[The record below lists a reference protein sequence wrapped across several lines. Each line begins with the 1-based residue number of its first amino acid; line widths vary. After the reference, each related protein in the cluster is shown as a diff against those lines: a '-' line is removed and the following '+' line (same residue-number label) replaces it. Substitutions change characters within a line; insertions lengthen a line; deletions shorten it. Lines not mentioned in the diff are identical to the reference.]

1 MDEGKGE
8 DRMRYSE
15 MFLPTVREVPSDA
28 EVASH
33 QLMLRTGMIRK
44 LTSGVYS
51 YLPLGYRVIRKFEQI
66 VRDEM
71 NRAGAQEIFMPTVQ
85 PAELWKESGRWTHY
99 GKELLR
105 FRDRNDRECC
115 LGPTHEE
122 VVTDLVRNEVKS
134 YRHLPVNLYQIQT
147 KFRDEI
153 RPRFGVMRCREFGMK
168 DAYSF
173 DMDEHGAEL
182 SYRKMFDA
190 YNRIFMRCG
199 LQFRSVEA
207 DTGSIGGSFSH
218 EFLVTADSGEDAM
231 VYCTKCEYAANL
243 EKAEVPRPAAGS
255 VDEKDF
261 LPLEE
266 VFTPEVR
273 TIEEVC
279 AFLKVAPQD
288 VIKTLIFN
296 ADGKAV
302 AILIR
307 GDEEVNEIKVKN
319 YLGCNE
325 LELAMDDMIM
335 AVTNSP
341 RGFAGAIGIKCRIL
355 ADYSLMNMRNVV
367 MGANRKDYHV
377 RNVNFGRDVKVSDFV
392 DLRSVKA
399 GDACPRCLGEI
410 RFARGIEV
418 GHVFKL
424 GTKYSKAMG
433 ARFLDKNGQEQII
446 VMGCYG
452 IGIGRTVAACIEQNY
467 DDHGI
472 IWPMALAPF
481 HVILTPVNVK
491 DEALLQTAEALYGQ
505 LSSSGLDV
513 LLDDRDER
521 AGVKFMDA
529 DLIGVPLRVTIGPK
543 RLAEGKVEV
552 RFRQSGEV
560 KILLLEDLKDFI
572 VSSVREKI

>member
-1 MDEGKGE
+1 
-8 DRMRYSE
+8 MRYSE
-15 MFLPTVREVPSDA
+15 MFLPTAREVPSDA
-28 EVASH
+28 DVVSH
-33 QLMLRTGMIRK
+33 QLMLRAGLIRK

-66 VRDEM
+66 VREEM
-71 NRAGAQEIFMPTVQ
+71 NRAGAQELFMPTVQ
-85 PAELWKESGRWTHY
+85 PAELWQESGRWTHY

-105 FRDRNDRECC
+105 FRDRHDRECC

-122 VVTDLVRNEVKS
+122 VITDLVRNEVKS
-134 YRHLPVNLYQIQT
+134 YRQLPVNLYQIQT

-173 DMDEHGAEL
+173 DVDEEGAEL
-182 SYRKMFDA
+182 SYRKMFEA
-190 YNRIFMRCG
+190 YNRIFTRCG
-199 LQFRSVEA
+199 LKFRPVEA
-207 DTGSIGGSFSH
+207 DSGSIGGSFSH

-243 EKAEVPRPAAGS
+243 EKAEVSRPEQQP

-266 VFTPEVR
+266 VYTPDVR

-279 AFLKVAPQD
+279 AFLKVTPQD
-288 VIKTLIFN
+288 VVKTLIFS

-319 YLGCNE
+319 YLGCDE
-325 LELAMDDMIM
+325 LELAMDDMIRE
-335 AVTNSP
+335 VTNSP

-355 ADYSLMNMRNVV
+355 ADFSLMNMKNVV
-367 MGANRKDYHV
+367 MGANKEDHHV
-377 RNVNFGRDVKVSDFV
+377 KNVNFGLDFKVSDFV
-392 DLRSVKA
+392 DLRAVKA
-399 GDACPRCLGEI
+399 DDVCPRCLSAI
-410 RFARGIEV
+410 QFARGIEV

-424 GTKYSKAMG
+424 GTKYSKAME
-433 ARFLDKNGQEQII
+433 ARYLDRNGQEQII

-467 DDHGI
+467 DDKGI
-472 IWPMALAPF
+472 TWPMPLAPYQ
-481 HVILTPVNVK
+481 VILTPVNWK
-491 DEALLQTAEALYGQ
+491 DEALSRTAEELYRK
-505 LSSSGLDV
+505 LLDRGVEV

-529 DLIGVPLRVTIGPK
+529 DLIGIPLRLTIGPK
-543 RLAEGKVEV
+543 RLAEGKVEIK
-552 RFRQSGEV
+552 FRRSGEV
-560 KILLLEDLKDFI
+560 LIFTLEEAEDF
-572 VSSVREKI
+572 VVNAVKAEM

>member
-1 MDEGKGE
+1 
-8 DRMRYSE
+8 MRYSE

-28 EVASH
+28 EVVSH
-33 QLMLRTGMIRK
+33 QLMLRAGLIRK

-85 PAELWKESGRWTHY
+85 PAELWQESGRWTHY

-122 VVTDLVRNEVKS
+122 VVTDLVRNEIKS
-134 YRHLPVNLYQIQT
+134 YRQLPVNLYQIQT

-173 DMDEHGAEL
+173 DTDEEGAEI

-190 YNRIFMRCG
+190 YNRIFTRCG
-199 LQFRSVEA
+199 LRFRSVEA

-231 VYCTKCEYAANL
+231 VYCANCEYAANL
-243 EKAEVPRPAAGS
+243 EKAEVPRPEAKA
-255 VDEKDF
+255 VDEKEF
-261 LPLEE
+261 LHLEE
-266 VFTPEVR
+266 VHTPDVR

-279 AFLKVAPQD
+279 AFLNVTPQD
-288 VIKTLIFN
+288 VVKTLIFS

-319 YLGCNE
+319 HLGCVE
-325 LELAMDDMIM
+325 LELSMDDMIRE
-335 AVTNSP
+335 VTNAP

-355 ADYSLMNMRNVV
+355 ADYSLMNMKNMV
-367 MGANRKDYHV
+367 MGANREDYHV
-377 RNVNFGRDVKVSDFV
+377 RNVNIGRDFRVNDFV
-392 DLRSVKA
+392 DLRAVKE
-399 GDACPRCLGEI
+399 DDVCPRCRSAI

-433 ARFLDKNGQEQII
+433 ARYLDKNGQEQII

-467 DDHGI
+467 DDKGI
-472 IWPMALAPF
+472 IWPMALAPYQ
-481 HVILTPVNVK
+481 VIITPVNVK
-491 DEALLQTAEALYGQ
+491 DEVLLRTSEDLYQ
-505 LSSSGLDV
+505 KLSSAGLDV

-529 DLIGVPLRVTIGPK
+529 DLIGIPLRVTIGPK

-552 RFRQSGEV
+552 RLRRSGEV
-560 KILLLEDLKDFI
+560 KILSLEEVEDFI
-572 VSSVREKI
+572 VSTVKEEM